1 MANDLAALSVLVTR
15 PGQAGADLCD
25 MVARHGGAALH
36 FPVIAFAEPR
46 DLDCF
51 QAAIDAVADQQWLIF
66 ISSQAVAAS
75 IPALRARWPHLPEH
89 VKFAAVGAGT
99 AAALRAAGYIAA
111 VYPQNE
117 WSSEGLLDLP
127 AFQQIDGQR
136 IMIMRGEG
144 GREYLEKILQER
156 GAIVTSCLAYRRI
169 VPDTN
174 PAVCQEGI
182 NRRQFDVVV
191 AGSFE
196 SVSNL
201 KHMLGDECWPQL
213 QTLPLIVMSERI
225 KNLAAETGFQTIW
238 VTPTASQQAIL
249 DLILQQKEA
258 LCQSRSKR

>member
-1 MANDLAALSVLVTR
+1 MEVDFASLNILVTR
-15 PGQAGADLCD
+15 PGEAGVALCA
-25 MVARHGGAALH
+25 MITAAGGNAFH

-46 DLDCF
+46 DH
-51 QAAIDAVADQQWLIF
+51 DAFLASIATVADQQWLIF
-66 ISSQAVAAS
+66 ISPQSVAAS
-75 IPALRARWPHLPEH
+75 IPALRARWPHLPEQ

-99 AAALRAAGYIAA
+99 ASALRAAGYIAA
-111 VYPQNE
+111 VYPENE

-127 AFQQIDGQR
+127 EFQAINGQHV
-136 IMIMRGEG
+136 MIMRGEG
-144 GREYLEKILQER
+144 GREYLEKILQDR

-169 VPDTN
+169 VPDTD
-174 PAVCQEGI
+174 PAGCRDKI
-182 NRRQFDVVV
+182 NHRQFDVGV

-196 SVSNL
+196 SVTNL

-225 KNLAAETGFQTIW
+225 KNLAAEIGFQTIW

-258 LCQSRSKR
+258 LCQSRSK